1 MCSCLLHAIAAFSP
15 YFFTAQSKNALPTH
29 ERKGSSTALYALL
42 TTPTIIEHA
51 TPKLP
56 IENDTTHHLTEP
68 IADAS
73 VAALSE
79 AYSENKT
86 EFSLPSETH
95 YFTTKELTTKPYP
108 LSEIEF
114 GSTEADAA
122 LAVGKLIISLWI
134 NELGDVTKTTLE
146 HSELPEVVAKAAIK
160 AFEKTHFKPGEL
172 DGQPVATVMKIEVI
186 YPPLFSQLP

>member
-1 MCSCLLHAIAAFSP
+1 MCSCLLHAAAAFSL
-15 YFFTAQSKNALPTH
+15 YFFAAQSKNALPPH
-29 ERKGSSTALYALL
+29 ESKGSSTALYALL
-42 TTPTIIEHA
+42 TTPTKIEHA
-51 TPKLP
+51 AQKLP
-56 IENDTTHHLTEP
+56 IKNDTTHHLTEP
-68 IADAS
+68 IADSS
-73 VAALSE
+73 VEALSE

-86 EFSLPSETH
+86 EFSLLSETH

-114 GSTEADAA
+114 GSTEADVTP
-122 LAVGKLIISLWI
+122 AVGKLIICIWI
-134 NELGDVTKTTLE
+134 NELGDVTQTTLE
-146 HSELPEVVAKAAIK
+146 HSELPEVVANAAIK